1 MQNHIDPHQDD
12 LFVKLFYILKNLD
25 RRWIFLLI
33 AFSVG
38 LPLLFPI
45 LLPLTP
51 DPEVKTAYA
60 LIDDLSPGQRILI
73 SFDYDPASAPELH
86 PMAIAIIHH
95 AFKKNILVYTTALYP
110 VGPTMATRAFEEVT
124 KAYKDE
130 HEKVYGRDYIIF
142 PYYPGPTTGLNQV
155 SLFCADL
162 LRAYPIDEKGQSSS
176 SYEIM
181 KDIKSM
187 KDMNAVISLSAGD
200 PGIQAYVSVGNAIH
214 NIPVA
219 AGVTAV
225 SAPRYYAF
233 LASGQL
239 FGILGG
245 LRGAAAYETLVQIP
259 GKGLAGM
266 SSQSFA
272 HLVIILLILISN
284 IIYFVEKR
292 LEL

>member
-1 MQNHIDPHQDD
+1 MQNTNYTYDN
-12 LFVKLFYILKNLD
+12 KLFLTLKNLD

-33 AFSVG
+33 ALSVG
-38 LPLLFPI
+38 LPLIFSIP
-45 LLPLTP
+45 LPLTP
-51 DPEVKTAYA
+51 DPEVKSVYN
-60 LIDDLSPGQRILI
+60 LIDELSPGQRVHI

-86 PMAIAIIHH
+86 PMAIALIHH
-95 AFKKNILVYTTALYP
+95 AFKKNLRVYATALYP
-110 VGPTMATRAFEEVT
+110 VGPTMATQAFEEVT
-124 KAYKDE
+124 KFYE
-130 HEKVYGRDYIIF
+130 GENEKKYGVDYIIF

-155 SLFCADL
+155 SLFCSDL
-162 LRAYPIDEKGQSSS
+162 LRAYPIDERGEESR

-181 KDIKSM
+181 KNVKNLR
-187 KDMNAVISLSAGD
+187 DMNAVISLSAGD
-200 PGIQAYVSVGNAIH
+200 PGIQAFVSVGNAIH

-245 LRGAAAYETLVQIP
+245 LRGAAAYETLVDVS

-266 SSQSFA
+266 SSQSLA
-272 HLVIILLILISN
+272 HLVIILLIVISN